1 MTTTPPTLTGA
12 LAEDTALL
20 SEHTTATAARLAGLP
35 APPLR
40 DPAQRALAEELHT
53 ASRSLRQRFLHRH
66 ADAVY
71 DALTDGR
78 TVHLRLDGLARDAA
92 DRFPGLVPTEERLA
106 AERALPQAAKEGL
119 EIDQGIFFRAL
130 LRSPYAGPHLA
141 DAMALPCPRALELRE
156 RYRTE
161 GSVRLASVR
170 LERHGT
176 TAHLT
181 VDNAH
186 CLNAEDERL
195 IDDMETAVDLVLLDE
210 ASHVGVVRGGTM
222 THPRYAGRR
231 VFSAGINLKEL
242 HAGRISLTGFLL
254 RRELGYLTKIAHGLL
269 VDPAPDA
276 YPYRTRHK
284 PWIAAVDSFAIGGG
298 MQLLMVFDHVIAAD
312 DAHFSLPAANEGIV
326 PGAGNFRLGRMT
338 GARPAR
344 RVILGGRRI
353 HATDP
358 DALLVCDE
366 VVPGEEITARV
377 DAAAAHLDN
386 PAVTANRRM
395 LALAEEPQDRFLAY
409 LAEFAYVQATRLYA
423 TDVLE
428 KVARTPGRPRGE

>member
-1 MTTTPPTLTGA
+1 M
-12 LAEDTALL
+12 
-20 SEHTTATAARLAGLP
+20 
-35 APPLR
+35 
-40 DPAQRALAEELHT
+40 
-53 ASRSLRQRFLHRH
+53 HRH
-66 ADAVY
+66 AGEVY
-71 DALTDGR
+71 DVLTDAR
-78 TVHLRLDGLARDAA
+78 TRHRGLADLALAAA
-92 DRFPGLVPTEERLA
+92 DRFPGLVPTAAELA

-119 EIDQGIFFRAL
+119 EIDQGVFFRAL
-130 LRSPYAGPHLA
+130 LSHPQAGPHLA
-141 DAMALPCPRALELRE
+141 DAMMLPCRRALELRE
-156 RYRTE
+156 TFRTE
-161 GSVRLASVR
+161 GRVRLASVR

-181 VDNAH
+181 VENAH

-210 ASHVGVVRGGTM
+210 ATHVGVVRGGEVD
-222 THPRYAGRR
+222 HPRYAGRR

-276 YPYRTRHK
+276 YPYRTAHK

-312 DAHFSLPAANEGIV
+312 DAYFSLPAADEGIV

-344 RVILGGRRI
+344 RVILGGHRI
-353 HATDP
+353 QAGDP
-358 DALLVCDE
+358 DAHLVCDE
-366 VVPGEEITARV
+366 VVPAHEIGARV
-377 DAAAAHLDN
+377 EAAAARLDN

-395 LALAEEPQDRFLAY
+395 LALAEEPRDRFLAY

-423 TDVLE
+423 ADVLE
-428 KVARTPGRPRGE
+428 KVARKPGRPGGK